1 MNCSHLKSV
10 SYSLTKQDKRDF
22 CQRLEDF
29 LGNHEQLAMEFLTP
43 TDSKRG
49 HRAKSMLTTQMT
61 STVRECSSL
70 SKLLEIETDTDEF
83 ASGGERR
90 RSSGRRPRRSTFLA
104 PSKFFNCQDCGAIYF
119 HVSPHFSPVSSLLL
133 SSVLT
138 LIHSLCACMLL

>member
-10 SYSLTKQDKRDF
+10 SYSLTKEDKRDF

-83 ASGGERR
+83 ASGERR

-104 PSKFFNCQDCGAIYF
+104 PSKFFNCQECGAIYF
-119 HVSPHFSPVSSLLL
+119 HVSPHFLQF
-133 SSVLT
+133 LT
-138 LIHSLCACMLL
+138 SYVFF

>member
-10 SYSLTKQDKRDF
+10 SYSLTKEDKRDF

-83 ASGGERR
+83 ASGERR

-104 PSKFFNCQDCGAIYF
+104 PSKFFNCQECGAIYF
-119 HVSPHFSPVSSLLL
+119 HVSPHFLQFLT
-133 SSVLT
+133 SSVLLQYT
-138 LIHSLCACMLL
+138 YAK